1 MEAACVRQ
9 WSPHWLLPQGES
21 TDTCLAWCSLSSQGQ
36 LKSSRR
42 SRSTSINDWCQ
53 SGLTRPCHRPVSKNQ
68 SWSRILSPSSLT
80 LAHPSALSHPLLFFS
95 PCDYQSTSLCQDHCR
110 QPVLSC
116 LSHTYTHAR
125 GQTFSSPRTRSHVS
139 FPFYFLSYLSFLT
152 PASSSPSVCDPHTL
166 SIRPLNYPPCWPLPY
181 CFWQLGVNVELLLE
195 VITVHDVWAPHSRGE
210 SVSQAW
216 VWFILTT
223 RELIRRKISF
233 F

>member
-80 LAHPSALSHPLLFFS
+80 LAHPSALSHPLLFFL
-95 PCDYQSTSLCQDHCR
+95 SLRLPEH
-110 QPVLSC
+110 
-116 LSHTYTHAR
+116 
-125 GQTFSSPRTRSHVS
+125 
-139 FPFYFLSYLSFLT
+139 
-152 PASSSPSVCDPHTL
+152 
-166 SIRPLNYPPCWPLPY
+166 WPLPRPLPSARAVMPLTHIHTRSRANIFTATHAHARTFLFPSTF
-181 CFWQLGVNVELLLE
+181 CPICHSLPQLLPLRLCVTLTHSPYGHWTTHHVN
-195 VITVHDVWAPHSRGE
+195 HSARC
-210 SVSQAW
+210 VSATQKGGNL
-216 VWFILTT
+216 FLKH
-223 RELIRRKISF
+223 ECSLS
-233 F
+233 

>member
-9 WSPHWLLPQGES
+9 WSPHWLLPQGAS

-80 LAHPSALSHPLLFFS
+80 LAHPSALSHPLLFFPLPATTRALASAKTTAVS
-95 PCDYQSTSLCQDHCR
+95 PCCHA
-110 QPVLSC
+110 
-116 LSHTYTHAR
+116 SHTHTHTLPGKHFHRHA
-125 GQTFSSPRTRSHVS
+125 RTRSHVS

-216 VWFILTT
+216 V
-223 RELIRRKISF
+223 
-233 F
+233 